1 MCLFSVDIWER
12 SSTGLFASKRD
23 RVLNGHT
30 DHYYGN
36 HYSIIGLG
44 TSA

>member
-23 RVLNGHT
+23 RVLN
-30 DHYYGN
+30 D
-36 HYSIIGLG
+36 LG

>member
-23 RVLNGHT
+23 RVL
-30 DHYYGN
+30 
-36 HYSIIGLG
+36 IGLG

>member
-30 DHYYGN
+30 DYYYGN